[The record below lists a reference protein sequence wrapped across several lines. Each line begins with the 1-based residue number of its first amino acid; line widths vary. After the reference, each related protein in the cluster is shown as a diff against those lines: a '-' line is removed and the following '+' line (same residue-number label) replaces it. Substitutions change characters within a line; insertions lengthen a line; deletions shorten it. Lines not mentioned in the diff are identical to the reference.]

1 MSYKV
6 KNYRKGGERENW
18 QSIGIIT
25 VRGKTDLYMGRRI
38 PDESHMGKTATIR
51 KYPKN
56 GENRKQAKS
65 HIIMIGV

>member
-51 KYPKN
+51 EIP
-56 GENRKQAKS
+56 EN
-65 HIIMIGV
+65 

>member
-51 KYPKN
+51 EIP
-56 GENRKQAKS
+56 ENRENRDQARC
-65 HIIMIGV
+65 HLIMACV